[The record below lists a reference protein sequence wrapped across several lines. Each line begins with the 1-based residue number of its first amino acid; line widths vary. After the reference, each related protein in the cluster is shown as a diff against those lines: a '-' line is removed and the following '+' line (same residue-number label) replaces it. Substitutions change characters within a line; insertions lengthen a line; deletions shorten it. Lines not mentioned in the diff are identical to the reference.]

1 MKAIMTLNLVNK
13 ESNRLF
19 TRKIG
24 KERLFINSIL
34 VRINGLVHDAL
45 LGKTRALI
53 ESYKV
58 NSGICNMTDYF
69 YDEIDKYEGLLERRN
84 GIDYTKVSF
93 TSKYKHEIS
102 CDCEINI
109 NFMGLIESFD
119 KLTSIINLVY
129 LSGGFDSRGS
139 FYSVEKKIQKKLN
152 LLLSQI
158 VTTKATKNSQENV
171 TDILKTGH
179 HQLLEIVDVDNIDI
193 LIKAMNSS
201 YAPGLSKQNI
211 SQVNVRLKQL
221 KNEMTDTLQI
231 KEASFKL
238 KELQKDTTDIL
249 KTQEVCG

>member
-1 MKAIMTLNLVNK
+1 MNAIMTLNLVNK

-24 KERLFINSIL
+24 DKRLFINAIL

-45 LGKTRALI
+45 LGKTGALI

-58 NSGICNMTDYF
+58 NFGICNMTDFF

-84 GIDYTKVSF
+84 GIDYSKVSF
-93 TSKYKHEIS
+93 TSKFKHEIS

-152 LLLSQI
+152 SLLSQI
-158 VTTKATKNSQENV
+158 VTTKATKDSQENV
-171 TDILKTGH
+171 TDILKTEH
-179 HQLLEIVDVDNIDI
+179 HQSLEIVEVGNIDI

-221 KNEMTDTLQI
+221 KKEMNDDLRI
-231 KEASFKL
+231 KEASVKL
-238 KELQKDTTDIL
+238 KELNKDTTNDLVI
-249 KTQEVCG
+249 KEAC